1 MTLSEYIKEFRENNG
16 LSQRQ
21 LADMA
26 DLSNAYISM
35 LEKNMN
41 PRTGQPVRPSMPA
54 MRKLARAMGIPVTR
68 LMSSVDELAV
78 DMPATVVDYEKA
90 DDTLRMLLS
99 EEEYAMLTLFRGAD
113 ERSRQDAAALLRR
126 HCPS

>member
-1 MTLSEYIKEFRENNG
+1 MTLSEYLKDFREKNS

-54 MRKLARAMGIPVTR
+54 MRKLARAMGIPVSR

-90 DDTLRMLLS
+90 EDTLRMLLS
-99 EEEYAMLTLFRGAD
+99 EEEYAMLMLFRSAD
-113 ERSRQDAAALLRR
+113 ERSRQDAAALLMR

>member
-1 MTLSEYIKEFRENNG
+1 MTLSEYLKDFREKNS

-54 MRKLARAMGIPVTR
+54 MRKLARAMGIPVSR

-99 EEEYAMLTLFRGAD
+99 EEEYAMLILFRAAD